1 MKCRASLPVNLTT
14 ISSAKRVCNKEEGEV
29 LIVFML
35 WRGGFWVFAKI
46 VLLVKEN
53 LLYLKKIKI
62 QNSTATYHFHSTKQ
76 FLYFRTLFSVFLVRA
91 VYKTEILCV
100 YSLLIL
106 NCLKR
111 KCDSSGYFVI
121 RSTSF
126 PAVLHRFF
134 KILFYLSIFF
144 NLGRCFPSII

>member
-1 MKCRASLPVNLTT
+1 M
-14 ISSAKRVCNKEEGEV
+14 
-29 LIVFML
+29 F
-35 WRGGFWVFAKI
+35 WRGGFCKDCIISKREPALSEKNKNSKQHSHLPFS
-46 VLLVKEN
+46 
-53 LLYLKKIKI
+53 LYKTIPI
-62 QNSTATYHFHSTKQ
+62 FQNF
-76 FLYFRTLFSVFLVRA
+76 FFFLVRA

-144 NLGRCFPSII
+144 NLGMCFPSII

>member
-1 MKCRASLPVNLTT
+1 M
-14 ISSAKRVCNKEEGEV
+14 
-29 LIVFML
+29 LIVCMF
-35 WRGGFWVFAKI
+35 WRGGFAKI
-46 VLLVKEN
+46 ILLVKEN

-62 QNSTATYHFHSTKQ
+62 QNSTATYHFHYTKQ

-91 VYKTEILCV
+91 AYKTEILCV

-106 NCLKR
+106 KCLKR

-144 NLGRCFPSII
+144 NLGMCFPSII